1 VGFIFPP
8 LTMFFHINHML
19 RNLSLDHNRFAA
31 SLVSDLSVSQQGLT
45 ELSMAGGRAQAIPY
59 LLVAANPSGI
69 KYAGARV
76 GGRSRVSRKRR
87 TRTAPGR
94 ACARRYGRHLGR
106 GSLPQQPSSRFHG
119 FAPREPNWLVAAPQ
133 SDSDSFDVSPSMDSI
148 PWSGVEQTEVKK
160 DRTSPTNAGDSSH
173 VPKAILGS
181 SERHQKRTGPS
192 RHRVNSPQ
200 LRLSVRPCSSPPPGL
215 IERPEAAQVNVH
227 AGIIPA

>member
-1 VGFIFPP
+1 
-8 LTMFFHINHML
+8 MFFHINHML

-133 SDSDSFDVSPSMDSI
+133 SDSDSFDVLPQWIRSPV
-148 PWSGVEQTEVKK
+148 GR
-160 DRTSPTNAGDSSH
+160 RTD
-173 VPKAILGS
+173 GS
-181 SERHQKRTGPS
+181 QKRPHITNKCW
-192 RHRVNSPQ
+192 RLIART
-200 LRLSVRPCSSPPPGL
+200 LRQFSGHQSGTKN
-215 IERPEAAQVNVH
+215 A
-227 AGIIPA
+227 PAPADTESIHPNCD

>member
-1 VGFIFPP
+1 
-8 LTMFFHINHML
+8 MFFHINHML

-76 GGRSRVSRKRR
+76 GGRSRASRKRR

-133 SDSDSFDVSPSMDSI
+133 SDSDSFCCSPSMDSI
-148 PWSGVEQTEVKK
+148 PCRASNRRKSKK
-160 DRTSPTNAGDSSH
+160 TAHHQQMLATHRTY
-173 VPKAILGS
+173 PKAILGP